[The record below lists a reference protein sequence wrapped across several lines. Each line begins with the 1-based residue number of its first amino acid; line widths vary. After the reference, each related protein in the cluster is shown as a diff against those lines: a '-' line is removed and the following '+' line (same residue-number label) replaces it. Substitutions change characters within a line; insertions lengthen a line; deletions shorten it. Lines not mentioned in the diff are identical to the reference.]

1 MIRRTKVNYKA
12 THTIPEIFARRV
24 CTHSPF
30 FCLGEIKMFPFIWL
44 KSCIFF
50 MQLYVELTGDEKQE
64 KNIPKDVHLQIRHLS
79 ASYFRAGDN
88 SIKDYR
94 QPLGSYRKI
103 EFNRFAT
110 TDQKKCEE
118 STAREYSGFEGRIQ
132 IIFASSSETLEWP
145 TCGASSSNIT

>member
-1 MIRRTKVNYKA
+1 
-12 THTIPEIFARRV
+12 
-24 CTHSPF
+24 
-30 FCLGEIKMFPFIWL
+30 MFPFIWL

-118 STAREYSGFEGRIQ
+118 STAREYSGLQVVFRSFLAAALKLWNGLPVELRQ
-132 IIFASSSETLEWP
+132 ATSLNSFKSRLKTYLFKKYFYSL
-145 TCGASSSNIT
+145 